1 MKIGDIEF
9 VINGNDLEYRR
20 PQREYSHS
28 AIAGLI
34 TYSMIKHS
42 RKQAYAQAV
51 QAGLL
56 VKNDTF
62 KQWASRQ
69 YLRKE
74 GEHGA

>member
-1 MKIGDIEF
+1 MRIGDIEF
-9 VINGNDLEYRR
+9 VINRNELEYRSPPR
-20 PQREYSHS
+20 QYSHS

-42 RKQAYAQAV
+42 RQQAYAQAA

-62 KQWASRQ
+62 KQWAARM
-69 YLRKE
+69 YGRR
-74 GEHGA
+74 